1 MTVSFWPNM
10 NNNIKNSLDH
20 RCDLYLTALIARMV
34 AQQVDMVSPGFD
46 SEGKERT
53 GFARKIRGFYFY
65 LQNFFKM
72 NKSGFDWTR

>member
-34 AQQVDMVSPGFD
+34 AQ
-46 SEGKERT
+46 
-53 GFARKIRGFYFY
+53 
-65 LQNFFKM
+65 
-72 NKSGFDWTR
+72 